1 MRIGIISDTH
11 GLLRE
16 EVKELLRGCDAI
28 FHAGDVCELYIL
40 QELEEIAPVY
50 AARGNNDWSLMNSL
64 PWKNIFELEGKKIMI
79 THIKEGI
86 TEDWSQYDLIVYG
99 HTHRYALDKKGDTI
113 WINPGSCGPCVYR
126 PITLA
131 LAELDEQGFHIEKCE
146 IPSDWSY

>member
-50 AARGNNDWSLMNSL
+50 AARGNNDWSLMNIL
-64 PWKNIFELEGKKIMI
+64 PWKNIFEF
-79 THIKEGI
+79 
-86 TEDWSQYDLIVYG
+86 S
-99 HTHRYALDKKGDTI
+99 
-113 WINPGSCGPCVYR
+113 
-126 PITLA
+126 
-131 LAELDEQGFHIEKCE
+131 
-146 IPSDWSY
+146 